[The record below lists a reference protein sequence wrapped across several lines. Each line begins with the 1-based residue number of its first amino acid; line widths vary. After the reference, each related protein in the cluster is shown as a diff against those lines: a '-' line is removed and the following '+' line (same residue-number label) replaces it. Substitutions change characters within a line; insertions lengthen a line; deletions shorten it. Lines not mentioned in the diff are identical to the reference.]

1 MRHFMRHFSRPSVLW
16 ASRCFVGTLLFV
28 NVAGAANAQK
38 AANETILV
46 TLDRAT
52 ILQLPQNAVTIII
65 GNPSVADVTMIKKSN
80 QMVLTGKGFGQTNLI
95 ALDSTGRSVGESNIR
110 VVENKTNIVVQRGME
125 RESWDCSPRCNPTVS
140 LGDAPRFM
148 TETIGQAQ
156 ARTSSMGVAK

>member
-1 MRHFMRHFSRPSVLW
+1 MRHSSKFALRW
-16 ASRCFVGTLLFV
+16 ASKFSVGALLCV
-28 NVAGAANAQK
+28 SLAGGANAQK
-38 AANETILV
+38 ANETIVV

-52 ILQLPQNAVTIII
+52 ILHLPVNAVTIII

-95 ALDSTGRSVGESNIR
+95 ALDSTGKSVGESNIR

-156 ARTSSMGVAK
+156 ARNGSMGAK

>member
-1 MRHFMRHFSRPSVLW
+1 
-16 ASRCFVGTLLFV
+16 
-28 NVAGAANAQK
+28 
-38 AANETILV
+38 
-46 TLDRAT
+46 
-52 ILQLPQNAVTIII
+52 
-65 GNPSVADVTMIKKSN
+65 MIKKSN

-95 ALDSTGRSVGESNIR
+95 ALDSTGKSVGESNIR

-156 ARTSSMGVAK
+156 ARTSSMGVK

>member
-16 ASRCFVGTLLFV
+16 ASRCFVGAILFV
-28 NVAGAANAQK
+28 NVAGPANAQK
-38 AANETILV
+38 AANGTIVV

-52 ILQLPQNAVTIII
+52 ILQLPTNAVTIII

-95 ALDSTGRSVGESNIR
+95 ALDSTGKSVGESNIR
-110 VVENKTNIVVQRGME
+110 VVENKTNVVVQRGME

-156 ARTSSMGVAK
+156 ARTGSMGVGK

>member
-1 MRHFMRHFSRPSVLW
+1 MCHSSRPSVLW
-16 ASRCFVGTLLFV
+16 ASRCFVGVILFV

-38 AANETILV
+38 AANETIV
-46 TLDRAT
+46 VALDRAT

-95 ALDSTGRSVGESNIR
+95 ALDSTGKSVGESNIR

-156 ARTSSMGVAK
+156 ARTGSMGVK

>member
-1 MRHFMRHFSRPSVLW
+1 MRHFSNSAVLW
-16 ASRCFVGTLLFV
+16 ASSCFVGAILSV
-28 NVAGAANAQK
+28 SVVGAAYAQQAGA
-38 AANETILV
+38 ETIIV

-95 ALDSTGRSVGESNIR
+95 ALDSTGKSVGESNIR

-148 TETIGQAQ
+148 TETIGQSQ
-156 ARTSSMGVAK
+156 ARTGSMGVAK